1 MIWAFLGFLIFLVL
15 IIFAGLRHCQQIPAE
30 FANLASGL
38 GMTLVRTGGP
48 PGVGGPALPVRYGSC
63 YAGNYQDLATT
74 LCTVVDHERGVR
86 GAALVFRFIR
96 PLTLSLFCAVNID
109 PFTTETTPDEYRDI
123 YLKRVNTGIEGLK
136 AWAGEKDKATM
147 LLRGGNVYTGL
158 ELLARLVQGINSAGL
173 PGLRR
178 AGFMVNDHSV
188 TLLVTEPAL
197 LNREFVEEA
206 FLLAQ
211 VLSSSGFGKSGGSEK
226 AESPGLKVLAMILL
240 VLFMGFIIAVM
251 IAGIFKVK
259 ITPVLSLWG
268 FH

>member
-1 MIWAFLGFLIFLVL
+1 VIWAFLGFLIFLVL
-15 IIFAGLRHCQQIPAE
+15 IIFAGVRHCRKIPAE

-48 PGVGGPALPVRYGSC
+48 AGVGGPASPFRYGPC
-63 YAGNYQDLATT
+63 YAASYRDLATA
-74 LCTVVDHERGVR
+74 LFTVVDNEGGVR
-86 GAALVFRFIR
+86 GTGLAFRFIR
-96 PLTLSLFCAVNID
+96 PLSLSLFSAVNID
-109 PFTTETTPDEYRDI
+109 PFTAETIPDEYRDI
-123 YLKRVNTGIEGLK
+123 YLKRVDTGIVALK
-136 AWAGEKDKATM
+136 AWAGEKDKATV
-147 LLRGGNVYTGL
+147 LLRGSNVYTGL
-158 ELLARLVQGINSAGL
+158 ERLARLVQGINSAGL

-178 AGFMVNDHSV
+178 AGFMVNDHGV

-211 VLSSSGFGKSGGSEK
+211 VLSGSGFGKSYGSAK
-226 AESPGLKVLAMILL
+226 AESHGLKVLAMILL